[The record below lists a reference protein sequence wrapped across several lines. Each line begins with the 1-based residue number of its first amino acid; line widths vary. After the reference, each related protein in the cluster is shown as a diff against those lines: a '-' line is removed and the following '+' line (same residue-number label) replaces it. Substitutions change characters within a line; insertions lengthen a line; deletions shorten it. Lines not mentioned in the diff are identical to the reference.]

1 MKKSKQQTKDFK
13 ALRSLKYGTVNNNNK
28 KQK

>member
-1 MKKSKQQTKDFK
+1 MKKSKEQTKNFK
-13 ALRSLKYGTVNNNNK
+13 ALRSLKYGTVSKSN

>member
-13 ALRSLKYGTVNNNNK
+13 ALRSLKYGTVNK
-28 KQK
+28 SRKEK